1 MQEIINHTN
10 REAAA
15 IKKQRQDNE
24 DAQRKA
30 EEYRRLKQEVQE
42 QKVAKAKEEEEKR
55 LEHAKEQ
62 KRQQDSQEEE
72 AREAAKRA
80 SIVKAEKGPRT
91 HYKSQK
97 LVAQL
102 LQVRALVEP
111 FEQNKTIGKRRL
123 RLKKIVR
130 GKVNTLSENA
140 KKFREI
146 ATISRDSRYKARR

>member
-62 KRQQDSQEEE
+62 KRQQDAQEEE
-72 AREAAKRA
+72 TREAAKRA
-80 SIVKAEKGPRT
+80 SIVNAEKGSRT
-91 HYKSQK
+91 HYESQK
-97 LVAQL
+97 TCCTTPSSKGFVGT
-102 LQVRALVEP
+102 V
-111 FEQNKTIGKRRL
+111 
-123 RLKKIVR
+123 
-130 GKVNTLSENA
+130 
-140 KKFREI
+140 
-146 ATISRDSRYKARR
+146 